1 MSFSAGMTEAHV
13 EIPHALTLEVE
24 GIDSTMGCWPVF
36 ELEVYDPNPNTQG
49 WKSWDDLGT
58 AL

>member
-1 MSFSAGMTEAHV
+1 MTEAHV